1 MLAGDY
7 ASSDTRFAP
16 NSVVSLTWA
25 ALPLCGTSQ
34 IDLAVFLRA
43 LLTNPPPERFTGR
56 RHETRTERTKM
67 TDIVVPGSFFFL
79 VGWIVW
85 VLFSSIRRYKI
96 ARFQSEVQS
105 RLLQRL
111 DSSQSLLAYVE
122 TPAGKQFV
130 DGLGTER
137 ITPYER
143 ILSSTQAGIII
154 TFFGVAL
161 LVLKAKVPFSDEAF
175 TIFGTLA
182 IALGLGFGVAAAA
195 SYFMSRSFGLFDHD
209 SRS

>member
-1 MLAGDY
+1 
-7 ASSDTRFAP
+7 
-16 NSVVSLTWA
+16 
-25 ALPLCGTSQ
+25 
-34 IDLAVFLRA
+34 
-43 LLTNPPPERFTGR
+43 
-56 RHETRTERTKM
+56 M

-195 SYFMSRSFGLFDHD
+195 SYLMSRSFGLFDHD

>member
-1 MLAGDY
+1 
-7 ASSDTRFAP
+7 
-16 NSVVSLTWA
+16 
-25 ALPLCGTSQ
+25 
-34 IDLAVFLRA
+34 
-43 LLTNPPPERFTGR
+43 
-56 RHETRTERTKM
+56 M

-130 DGLGTER
+130 EGLGTER
-137 ITPYER
+137 VTPYER

>member
-1 MLAGDY
+1 
-7 ASSDTRFAP
+7 
-16 NSVVSLTWA
+16 
-25 ALPLCGTSQ
+25 
-34 IDLAVFLRA
+34 
-43 LLTNPPPERFTGR
+43 
-56 RHETRTERTKM
+56 M

-96 ARFQSEVQS
+96 ARFQADVQS

-122 TPAGKQFV
+122 TPAGRQFV
-130 DGLGTER
+130 EGLNTER
-137 ITPYER
+137 VTPYER

-154 TFFGVAL
+154 TAFGVAL
-161 LVLKAKVPFSDEAF
+161 LVLRSKLPFSDEAF

-182 IALGLGFGVAAAA
+182 IALGVGFGVAAAA
-195 SYFMSRSFGLFDHD
+195 SFFLSRSFGLFD
-209 SRS
+209 RGP

>member
-1 MLAGDY
+1 
-7 ASSDTRFAP
+7 
-16 NSVVSLTWA
+16 
-25 ALPLCGTSQ
+25 
-34 IDLAVFLRA
+34 
-43 LLTNPPPERFTGR
+43 
-56 RHETRTERTKM
+56 M

-130 DGLGTER
+130 EGLGTER
-137 ITPYER
+137 VTPYER

-154 TFFGVAL
+154 TFFGAAL

>member
-1 MLAGDY
+1 
-7 ASSDTRFAP
+7 
-16 NSVVSLTWA
+16 
-25 ALPLCGTSQ
+25 
-34 IDLAVFLRA
+34 
-43 LLTNPPPERFTGR
+43 
-56 RHETRTERTKM
+56 M

-122 TPAGKQFV
+122 TPAGKQFIE
-130 DGLGTER
+130 GLGTER

-175 TIFGTLA
+175 TIFGTIA
-182 IALGLGFGVAAAA
+182 IALGLAFGVAAAA
-195 SYFMSRSFGLFDHD
+195 SYFMSRSFGLFDHGRQ
-209 SRS
+209 S